1 MALSTNILNK
11 SNEVTKPLVI
21 RKLFLNQ
28 GHEKVQK
35 WRFLGT
41 QHHWYFGVVAL
52 HQIMFTHNTQKTRKQ
67 ITKIPNT
74 ALYQF
79 AKNPLEQ
86 TEHVMFQDDARKKS

>member
-35 WRFLGT
+35 
-41 QHHWYFGVVAL
+41 
-52 HQIMFTHNTQKTRKQ
+52 
-67 ITKIPNT
+67 
-74 ALYQF
+74 
-79 AKNPLEQ
+79 
-86 TEHVMFQDDARKKS
+86 